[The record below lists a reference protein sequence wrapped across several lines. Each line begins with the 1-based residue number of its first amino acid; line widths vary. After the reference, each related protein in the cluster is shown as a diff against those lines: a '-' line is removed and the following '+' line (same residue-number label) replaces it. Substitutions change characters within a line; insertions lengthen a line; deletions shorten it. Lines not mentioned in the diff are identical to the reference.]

1 MRTLWHDLTDG
12 APWYRKVAFAW
23 LAIAAVLAVLGILAF
38 FSRFLSVFGWWGL
51 LGYLTAACFAVVMPP
66 DGTGPR

>member
-1 MRTLWHDLTDG
+1 MGSEKTTLEGTAGMRTLWHDLTDG

-51 LGYLTAACFAVVMPP
+51 LGSFS
-66 DGTGPR
+66 